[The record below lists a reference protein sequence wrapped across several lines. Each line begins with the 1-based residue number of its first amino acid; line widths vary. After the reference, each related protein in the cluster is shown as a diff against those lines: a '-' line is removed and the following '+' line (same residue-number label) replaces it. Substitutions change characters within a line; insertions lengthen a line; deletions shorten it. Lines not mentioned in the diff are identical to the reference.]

1 VADRDQCRDVK
12 KSPKAELRLIPAIHM
27 AAHAIALYVSSAKE
41 LGVSQAEAHVLA
53 HLHERGS
60 SSVSDIHSRFGHRR
74 STLTSVLDRL
84 ADAGFVKRSTAQDDR
99 RSVNVDLTARG
110 REMSSKVHA
119 LLLRLEQRARSQ
131 IKAADAIAA
140 ESTLHALVDVASRE
154 GDAV

>member
-1 VADRDQCRDVK
+1 MVNIVQL
-12 KSPKAELRLIPAIHM
+12 E
-27 AAHAIALYVSSAKE
+27 
-41 LGVSQAEAHVLA
+41 
-53 HLHERGS
+53 
-60 SSVSDIHSRFGHRR
+60 
-74 STLTSVLDRL
+74 LTSVLDRL